1 MKRRVIQLV
10 LLLLAGAVINVSVAW
25 ALACFVQVD
34 LWPSPGS
41 TVTQPRFAI
50 ISTDYG
56 RWEAML
62 AVRRG
67 ATVVSS
73 TRVKY
78 DRLQRLPSAG
88 DPNSLIPPWTGFREQ
103 SARFGDYPNA
113 TSERR
118 IADARGFPMVSLWS
132 ERTRVIDGMNNAL
145 PQFPATLQ
153 HGLDVAKWSPNTGKQ
168 WHTLPMKPLWPGFA
182 FNTIFYAA
190 MLWVVFFVP
199 GIVKRRVRRRRGLC
213 PACAYP
219 VGTSDVCTE
228 CGAKLPLPREGEG
241 RCDRS

>member
-1 MKRRVIQLV
+1 
-10 LLLLAGAVINVSVAW
+10 
-25 ALACFVQVD
+25 
-34 LWPSPGS
+34 
-41 TVTQPRFAI
+41 
-50 ISTDYG
+50 
-56 RWEAML
+56 
-62 AVRRG
+62 
-67 ATVVSS
+67 
-73 TRVKY
+73 
-78 DRLQRLPSAG
+78 
-88 DPNSLIPPWTGFREQ
+88 
-103 SARFGDYPNA
+103 
-113 TSERR
+113 
-118 IADARGFPMVSLWS
+118 MVSLWS

-228 CGAKLPLPREGEG
+228 CGAKLPLPREGVG
-241 RCDRS
+241 RGERA